1 MIYFDYA
8 ACTPIDKEVLDLY
21 YDCLLKYYG
30 NPNSTHTLGREAK
43 EMIDS
48 STANIARL
56 LGVEG
61 DEIIYTSGATESNNL
76 AIRGVCERNKDKGKH
91 VLLSTLEHS
100 SLTTVAQVLEE
111 EGFNID
117 VIPVKDNG
125 LVDIDQL
132 KDMLRDDTI
141 FVSVVSVDS
150 ELGLVQPI
158 EEIGELLKSYP
169 NAVFHTDAS
178 QAVGKVN
185 IDYRNVDL
193 ITVSPHKFYGVNDL
207 GILVKR
213 KEVNLKPIIFGG
225 RSTTVFRSGTPNTAS
240 IIATSFA
247 LEKAMN
253 EQQERFNY
261 VSNLNKE
268 VKEYLSSFDEV
279 HINTNE
285 NSMPFTINF
294 SVKGVSSGRVVDIL
308 NDKGICV
315 SSKTS
320 CCPVMAPSKL
330 VMALTNEKSLA
341 VTSIRLS
348 LSHLTTEDEIEAFKE
363 AFEETLNDIKGAHN
377 D

>member
-30 NPNSTHTLGREAK
+30 NPNSTHNLGREAK

-56 LGVEG
+56 LGVEN

-125 LVDIDQL
+125 LVDVDQL

-169 NAVFHTDAS
+169 NVVFHTDAS
-178 QAVGKVN
+178 QAVGRVN

-268 VKEYLSSFDEV
+268 VKEFLSSFDEV

-348 LSHLTTEDEIEAFKE
+348 LSHLTTEDEIGAFKE

>member
-8 ACTPIDKEVLDLY
+8 ACTPIDNEVLDLY

-348 LSHLTTEDEIEAFKE
+348 LSHLTTEDEIGAFKE

>member
-125 LVDIDQL
+125 LVDIEQL
-132 KDMLRDDTI
+132 KGMLRDDTI

-348 LSHLTTEDEIEAFKE
+348 LSHLTTEDEIGAFKE